1 MLILIDN
8 IMKKFFV
15 LMVLCLATSFVASAE
30 PQKYYFMY
38 MLDNTDNLLS
48 GWFIVDREKMTYEPE
63 SDSEV
68 LNQIKNYKKSGNVET
83 FEVWEDSYFVHG
95 VELVTE
101 PDKTTVTFIYKG
113 EQGEERSPTQ
123 IIGSEAEWEKAYEK
137 KYGKK
142 PAGGDDMGSEA
153 VPSPQSGLENA
164 KNKVTGGVKNAFN
177 KTKDLFKKKDK

>member
-1 MLILIDN
+1 
-8 IMKKFFV
+8 MKKFYLLVIF
-15 LMVLCLATSFVASAE
+15 CLATIFTASAE

-38 MLDNTDNLLS
+38 MLDNADNLLR
-48 GWFIVDREKMTYEPE
+48 GWFIIDREKMTYEPE
-63 SDSEV
+63 SDSEG

-123 IIGSEAEWEKAYEK
+123 IVGSEAEWKKAYEE

-142 PAGGDDMGSEA
+142 TSGGDDAAS
-153 VPSPQSGLENA
+153 SPQSGLDNA
-164 KNKVTGGVKNAFN
+164 KDKVTGGVKNAFN